1 MDKNKICEALYAL
14 PGNVV
19 VKRRKFQLLP
29 AVLFVA
35 GAALI
40 VVNNMYGA
48 DLTNNLRSSIVFIG
62 GIMVVA
68 GMIMAAAQ
76 MFGSGGAP
84 FHREERCF
92 LLYEELYFDRGIRS
106 DVMQAVSDGDA
117 ERLLG
122 MKRAQVPALTVAL
135 YRTPGNRFAA
145 MQAFEYADLEYK
157 PLTELEATVQALLK
171 DVHDNLYA
179 MAEKNLEDNTFDFTT
194 WEEVNLSY
202 VSAARSARSRMKE
215 VSAACSN
222 LFVRR

>member
-1 MDKNKICEALYAL
+1 MRWIIMSTVCAGSLFSLCVFAGFSEKILTLDNEKDMDKNKICEALYAL

-122 MKRAQVPALTVAL
+122 MKRAQVPAL
-135 YRTPGNRFAA
+135 GNRFAA

-157 PLTELEATVQALLK
+157 PLTELKIADKTELKVADKVQA
-171 DVHDNLYA
+171 
-179 MAEKNLEDNTFDFTT
+179 
-194 WEEVNLSY
+194 
-202 VSAARSARSRMKE
+202 
-215 VSAACSN
+215 
-222 LFVRR
+222 

>member
-106 DVMQAVSDGDA
+106 DVPTLSPPYAAPHSPDASGASAVRYTPA
-117 ERLLG
+117 
-122 MKRAQVPALTVAL
+122 APPQTTHVP
-135 YRTPGNRFAA
+135 
-145 MQAFEYADLEYK
+145 
-157 PLTELEATVQALLK
+157 
-171 DVHDNLYA
+171 
-179 MAEKNLEDNTFDFTT
+179 
-194 WEEVNLSY
+194 
-202 VSAARSARSRMKE
+202 
-215 VSAACSN
+215 
-222 LFVRR
+222 

>member
-1 MDKNKICEALYAL
+1 MRWIIMSTVCAGSLFSLCIFAGFSEKILTLDNEKDMDKNKICEALYAL
-14 PGNVV
+14 SGNVV

-84 FHREERCF
+84 F
-92 LLYEELYFDRGIRS
+92 S

-157 PLTELEATVQALLK
+157 PLTELKIADKTELKVADKVQA
-171 DVHDNLYA
+171 
-179 MAEKNLEDNTFDFTT
+179 
-194 WEEVNLSY
+194 
-202 VSAARSARSRMKE
+202 
-215 VSAACSN
+215 
-222 LFVRR
+222 

>member
-14 PGNVV
+14 SGNVV

-92 LLYEELYFDRGIRS
+92 LLYEELYFDRGVRS
-106 DVMQAVSDGDA
+106 EVMQSVDEGAV
-117 ERLLG
+117 EQLLG
-122 MKRAQVPALTVAL
+122 MKHAQVPAVAVAV
-135 YRTPGNRFAA
+135 YRTPDNRFAA
-145 MQAFEYADLEYK
+145 MQAFEYAELEYK
-157 PLTELEATVQALLK
+157 PLTRLK
-171 DVHDNLYA
+171 IVDRIKV
-179 MAEKNLEDNTFDFTT
+179 
-194 WEEVNLSY
+194 
-202 VSAARSARSRMKE
+202 
-215 VSAACSN
+215 
-222 LFVRR
+222 

>member
-14 PGNVV
+14 SGNVV

-84 FHREERCF
+84 ST
-92 LLYEELYFDRGIRS
+92 GRS
-106 DVMQAVSDGDA
+106 VVSCST
-117 ERLLG
+117 RSSIS
-122 MKRAQVPALTVAL
+122 T
-135 YRTPGNRFAA
+135 AA
-145 MQAFEYADLEYK
+145 
-157 PLTELEATVQALLK
+157 
-171 DVHDNLYA
+171 
-179 MAEKNLEDNTFDFTT
+179 
-194 WEEVNLSY
+194 
-202 VSAARSARSRMKE
+202 SAAT
-215 VSAACSN
+215 
-222 LFVRR
+222 

>member
-14 PGNVV
+14 SGNVV

-92 LLYEELYFDRGIRS
+92 LLYEELYFDRG
-106 DVMQAVSDGDA
+106 
-117 ERLLG
+117 

-157 PLTELEATVQALLK
+157 PLTELKIADKTELKVADKVQA
-171 DVHDNLYA
+171 
-179 MAEKNLEDNTFDFTT
+179 
-194 WEEVNLSY
+194 
-202 VSAARSARSRMKE
+202 
-215 VSAACSN
+215 
-222 LFVRR
+222 

>member
-1 MDKNKICEALYAL
+1 MRWIIMSTVCAGSLFSLCIFAGFSEKILTLDNEKDMDKNKICEALYAL

-157 PLTELEATVQALLK
+157 PLTDLKIADKTELKVADKV
-171 DVHDNLYA
+171 
-179 MAEKNLEDNTFDFTT
+179 
-194 WEEVNLSY
+194 
-202 VSAARSARSRMKE
+202 
-215 VSAACSN
+215 
-222 LFVRR
+222 

>member
-14 PGNVV
+14 PGNIV

-35 GAALI
+35 GAAMI

-62 GIMVVA
+62 GILVVA
-68 GMIMAAAQ
+68 GMIMAAA
-76 MFGSGGAP
+76 
-84 FHREERCF
+84 REERCF

-157 PLTELEATVQALLK
+157 PLTELKIADKTQPKAVGKAQA
-171 DVHDNLYA
+171 
-179 MAEKNLEDNTFDFTT
+179 
-194 WEEVNLSY
+194 
-202 VSAARSARSRMKE
+202 
-215 VSAACSN
+215 
-222 LFVRR
+222 

>member
-1 MDKNKICEALYAL
+1 MYKNKICEALYAL
-14 PGNVV
+14 PGNIV

-35 GAALI
+35 GAAMI

-62 GIMVVA
+62 GILVVA

-157 PLTELEATVQALLK
+157 PLTELKIADKTQPKAVGKAQA
-171 DVHDNLYA
+171 
-179 MAEKNLEDNTFDFTT
+179 
-194 WEEVNLSY
+194 
-202 VSAARSARSRMKE
+202 
-215 VSAACSN
+215 
-222 LFVRR
+222 

>member
-14 PGNVV
+14 SGNVV

-76 MFGSGGAP
+76 MFGSGG
-84 FHREERCF
+84 R
-92 LLYEELYFDRGIRS
+92 LSTGRS
-106 DVMQAVSDGDA
+106 VVSCST
-117 ERLLG
+117 RSFIS
-122 MKRAQVPALTVAL
+122 T
-135 YRTPGNRFAA
+135 AA
-145 MQAFEYADLEYK
+145 
-157 PLTELEATVQALLK
+157 
-171 DVHDNLYA
+171 
-179 MAEKNLEDNTFDFTT
+179 
-194 WEEVNLSY
+194 
-202 VSAARSARSRMKE
+202 SAAT
-215 VSAACSN
+215 
-222 LFVRR
+222 

>member
-14 PGNVV
+14 PGNIV

-35 GAALI
+35 GAAMI

-62 GIMVVA
+62 GILVVA

-76 MFGSGGAP
+76 MFGSGGP

-106 DVMQAVSDGDA
+106 DVMQAVSDGDV

-157 PLTELEATVQALLK
+157 PLTELKIADKTQPKAVGKAQA
-171 DVHDNLYA
+171 
-179 MAEKNLEDNTFDFTT
+179 
-194 WEEVNLSY
+194 
-202 VSAARSARSRMKE
+202 
-215 VSAACSN
+215 
-222 LFVRR
+222 